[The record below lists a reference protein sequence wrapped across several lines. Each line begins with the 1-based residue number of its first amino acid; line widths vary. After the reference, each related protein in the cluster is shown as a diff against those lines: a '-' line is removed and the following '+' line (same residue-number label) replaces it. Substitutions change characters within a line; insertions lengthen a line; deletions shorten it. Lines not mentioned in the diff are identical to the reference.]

1 MRHAPSHELTLLQGS
16 QAYFPALV
24 QAMADAQHEILF
36 ETYIFDFSASSL
48 AVAQALA
55 QAAARGVQV
64 RVVLDG
70 LGTRVLPT
78 EWAKR
83 WRAAGVE
90 WRIFEPLGAG
100 GVWFPSRWR
109 RLHRKLCVVDQ
120 TLAFC
125 GGINVLDDFH
135 DPHGRQALQHPRLDF
150 AVQCR
155 GPLVQAVHATMTQLW
170 GRMAMA
176 QALRS
181 QQLTA
186 ALDLF
191 RETESVTLPDARGRY
206 RLVLR
211 DNVRHRADIQRSY
224 LQAIGRARHEILIA
238 NAFFFP
244 APKLRRALARAAQRG
259 VRVRLLLQGYYEY
272 AVPYRAARQ
281 VYGQLLGQGI
291 EIMEYQASYLHA
303 KVAVID
309 GRWATVGSSN
319 LDPLSLLL
327 AREANVVVQDAAFA
341 RSLQARLE
349 QAIALGG
356 QAVDPQVYAQRSAWQ
371 RMLDGGAYLLMRLAI
386 LLAARRY

>member
-24 QAMADAQHEILF
+24 QAMAAAQEEILF
-36 ETYIFDFSASSL
+36 ETYIFDFTAGSQ

-55 QAAARGVQV
+55 QAAQRGVVV
-64 RVVLDG
+64 RVVVDG
-70 LGTRVLPT
+70 VGTRSLPT

-83 WRAAGVE
+83 WRAAGVA

-120 TLAFC
+120 QLAFC

-135 DPHGRQALQHPRLDF
+135 DPHGRKALQQPRLDF

-155 GPLVQAVHATMTQLW
+155 GPMVKAVHATMSQLW

-186 ALDLF
+186 ALDIF
-191 RETESVTLPDARGRY
+191 RETEAGPLPDAGGRY

-211 DNVRHRADIQRSY
+211 DNLRHRTDIQRSY
-224 LQAIGRARHEILIA
+224 LRAIGRARHEILIA

-244 APKLRRALARAAQRG
+244 APKLRRALGRAAQRG
-259 VRVRLLLQGYYEY
+259 VRVRLLLQGYYED

-281 VYGQLLGQGI
+281 VYGQLLSQGI
-291 EIMEYQASYLHA
+291 EIIEYHPSYCACQSTSH
-303 KVAVID
+303 
-309 GRWATVGSSN
+309 RWARGHGGSPEPGYME
-319 LDPLSLLL
+319 LAAGTRGQRGVCWRPLP
-327 AREANVVVQDAAFA
+327 VT
-341 RSLQARLE
+341 
-349 QAIALGG
+349 GG
-356 QAVDPQVYAQRSAWQ
+356 RFS
-371 RMLDGGAYLLMRLAI
+371 RLAT
-386 LLAARRY
+386 ASGRCASVCWTRWPPP